1 MEFVNSEFYKR
12 KHLDTHIMI
21 AQLRSALLWPILVFC
36 FYVSPFL
43 HFSVPP
49 SGLPS
54 GPLADLPDPL
64 AGLPDPAAG
73 LPDPAAGLPDPAAG
87 LQTPSRPPRPS
98 GGTLGGCQVVWLA
111 SQTLRF
117 ASQTL

>member
-98 GGTLGGCQVVWLA
+98 DGTLGGFQVLWLA
-111 SQTLRF
+111 LQTLRF